1 MDWPRA
7 GGVAESTL
15 RPADEES
22 PDTAPRPGA
31 DALREVA
38 PWPGAEGF
46 LKSAFRP
53 VEERSRGAESSSG
66 DEG

>member
-46 LKSAFRP
+46 PKSAFP
-53 VEERSRGAESSSG
+53 P
-66 DEG
+66 DE